1 MKSSRTKNATRNIIF
16 GLILKIYQIVFP
28 FIMRTVMIY
37 FMGVKYLGLN
47 SLFTSILQ
55 VLNLAELGVG
65 SAMVY
70 SMYKPIAENDG
81 DKVRKLMN
89 LYKSYYRK
97 IGIVIAIFG
106 IIFTPFIPKVIKG
119 DVPSELNIYILYLLN
134 LSSTVFSY
142 WLFAYKNSILQ
153 AFQRNDLISK
163 VTIITNTIQYFLQ
176 LLVIIYFKDYYL
188 YVIVLIICQIL
199 TNILTAIFAQKYYPE
214 FKASGTLDVEEK
226 RQINKRIK
234 DLFTARV
241 GSVIVNS
248 IDTIVISAFLGLT
261 ILAVYQNYYYILTA
275 LIGILSIIYKACTAG
290 IGNSIIM
297 EGKEKNYKDLKK
309 FTFTISWVICI
320 CTCCLMC
327 LYQPFM
333 ELWVGSEYLLDFKV
347 VICFSLYFYIYEI
360 NQLLCTYKDAAGIWH
375 EDRFRPLITALVNL
389 ILNIIMVNIWGI
401 YGVILSTVISTVFI
415 GTPWLIKN
423 LFSTIF
429 DKNQANT
436 FLKNILKYFLTMICC
451 LVISYFLLSLID
463 VGIILKL
470 ICGSIIC
477 IIIPTTVY
485 FLLYRKTN
493 EYLEAISFIK
503 RIIKYK

>member
-1 MKSSRTKNATRNIIF
+1 MNIR
-16 GLILKIYQIVFP
+16 IV
-28 FIMRTVMIY
+28 
-37 FMGVKYLGLN
+37 
-47 SLFTSILQ
+47 
-55 VLNLAELGVG
+55 
-65 SAMVY
+65 
-70 SMYKPIAENDG
+70 
-81 DKVRKLMN
+81 
-89 LYKSYYRK
+89 
-97 IGIVIAIFG
+97 
-106 IIFTPFIPKVIKG
+106 
-119 DVPSELNIYILYLLN
+119 
-134 LSSTVFSY
+134 
-142 WLFAYKNSILQ
+142 
-153 AFQRNDLISK
+153 
-163 VTIITNTIQYFLQ
+163 
-176 LLVIIYFKDYYL
+176 
-188 YVIVLIICQIL
+188 
-199 TNILTAIFAQKYYPE
+199 
-214 FKASGTLDVEEK
+214 
-226 RQINKRIK
+226 
-234 DLFTARV
+234 
-241 GSVIVNS
+241 
-248 IDTIVISAFLGLT
+248 
-261 ILAVYQNYYYILTA
+261 
-275 LIGILSIIYKACTAG
+275 
-290 IGNSIIM
+290 
-297 EGKEKNYKDLKK
+297 
-309 FTFTISWVICI
+309 
-320 CTCCLMC
+320 
-327 LYQPFM
+327 
-333 ELWVGSEYLLDFKV
+333 
-347 VICFSLYFYIYEI
+347 IYEI